1 MDMFFPFTAQISAV
15 INVVFEYIKCLYF
28 AGVFEGES

>member
-15 INVVFEYIKCLYF
+15 INVVFEYIKCPYF
-28 AGVFEGES
+28 MSVFEGES